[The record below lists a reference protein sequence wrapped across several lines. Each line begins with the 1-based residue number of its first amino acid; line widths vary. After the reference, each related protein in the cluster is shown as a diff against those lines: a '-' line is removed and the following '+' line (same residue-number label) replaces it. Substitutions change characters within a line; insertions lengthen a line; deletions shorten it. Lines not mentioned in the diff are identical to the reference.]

1 VHFQRTVRDKMC
13 RESGLGNNGAFSES
27 NRSRAVSFTKA
38 FSRMVAVI
46 SYLRFDSDSLGSMVV
61 NSSVAHN
68 LRCTGVATF
77 RAKRI
82 GLDLS
87 GNPTNSLLKNSLFI
101 CNFSLREL
109 V

>member
-1 VHFQRTVRDKMC
+1 
-13 RESGLGNNGAFSES
+13 
-27 NRSRAVSFTKA
+27 
-38 FSRMVAVI
+38 MVAVI
-46 SYLRFDSDSLGSMVV
+46 SYLRFDPDSLGSMVV

-87 GNPTNSLLKNSLFI
+87 GNATTQDLTFPRDRKTVTAVHVQFTASVVQPKRKLMAPTAAKS
-101 CNFSLREL
+101 
-109 V
+109 VQ